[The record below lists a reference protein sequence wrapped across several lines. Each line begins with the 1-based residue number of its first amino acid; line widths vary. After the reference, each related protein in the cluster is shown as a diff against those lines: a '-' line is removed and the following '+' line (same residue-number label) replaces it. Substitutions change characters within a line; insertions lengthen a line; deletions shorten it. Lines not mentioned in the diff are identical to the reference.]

1 MAEILV
7 TGGAGNMGRTLAQA
21 LRSQGHALRILDL
34 PSCDFGFFDGWQS
47 VRIFAGDILDA
58 SFVREAV
65 QGTDWV
71 YHLAAI
77 LPPASEA
84 DRGRTFRVNVEGTQR
99 LAAAIAGSGRGTR
112 PKLVF
117 ASSVSVYG
125 DTSGSLELITPAHPP
140 KPNDIYA
147 ESKVEAERVLA
158 ETGIPFVNLRISAV
172 VIPAFLDPPEPWPFL
187 PGQRIELVSLS
198 DLVTALARLP
208 ATGEVVLGRTFILAG
223 GPAWQ
228 MTGEDYVRRW
238 AEIMDIPMEEMRFL
252 DRPGWLNW
260 YDTRDSQALLHY
272 QKTPPEAFF
281 ADLAKA
287 VAEAMGS

>member
-34 PSCDFGFFDGWQS
+34 PRCDFGFFDGWEK
-47 VRIFAGDILDA
+47 VRIFAGDILDG

-65 QGTDWV
+65 RGADWV

-84 DRGRTFRVNVEGTQR
+84 DRGRTFRVNVEGTR
-99 LAAAIAGSGRGTR
+99 SLAAAIAGSGGAS

-125 DTSGSLELITPAHPP
+125 DTSASKELITPDHPP
-140 KPNDIYA
+140 RPNDLYA

-158 ETGIPFVNLRISAV
+158 DSGIPFVNLRISAV
-172 VIPAFLDPPEPWPFL
+172 VIPAFLDPPEPWPFM
-187 PGQRIELVSLS
+187 PGQRIELVPLS

-208 ATGEVVLGRTFILAG
+208 ETGQAALGKTFILAG

-228 MTGEDYVRRW
+228 MTGETYVRRW

-260 YDTRDSQALLHY
+260 YDTRDSQALLDY
-272 QKTPPEAFF
+272 QKTPPELFF
-281 ADLAKA
+281 ADLAQA
-287 VAEAMGS
+287 VAEAMGA